1 MWHQNKLGSTLNA
14 FAHYVYLF
22 SQEPTVLADLQTAT
36 AVNENDQ
43 GIEVLFYMMTH
54 TINGSSGVGDRGKT
68 GIKTFLKKHECGNQL
83 KINNHITRCKKGN
96 RRRRSN
102 SRHIGNHRTEMSNV
116 KFKLGHPAYRTRRG
130 KAPCSGPCSE
140 WKLYAAG
147 IRSKRQGVSTGVSPA
162 LYPVQYSDQAEKSR
176 PKEGGLGNVPPSNK
190 YAQELLYRTHY
201 TALRLSDAAK

>member
-68 GIKTFLKKHECGNQL
+68 GIKTFLKKHECGNQCA
-83 KINNHITRCKKGN
+83 H
-96 RRRRSN
+96 
-102 SRHIGNHRTEMSNV
+102 
-116 KFKLGHPAYRTRRG
+116 
-130 KAPCSGPCSE
+130 
-140 WKLYAAG
+140 
-147 IRSKRQGVSTGVSPA
+147 
-162 LYPVQYSDQAEKSR
+162 
-176 PKEGGLGNVPPSNK
+176 
-190 YAQELLYRTHY
+190 
-201 TALRLSDAAK
+201 LRLNCEGFMCNSEAVPDESDDY